1 MNQKWQCSKCGK
13 QVTGN
18 APNGQGVPGQMQ
30 WGKCPENKST
40 GYHIFQKM

>member
-18 APNGQGVPGQMQ
+18 PPNGQGAPGQMQ
-30 WGKCPENKST
+30 WNSCPSNPSKQ
-40 GYHIFQKM
+40 HVFKKM